1 MWVALTAVAFGT
13 VGYVIVVRH
22 EAWYLLPYGLY
33 WCVRAYLHSPWY
45 ARRLRGRAEAAVVAN
60 ASG

>member
-22 EAWYLLPYGLY
+22 EAWYLL
-33 WCVRAYLHSPWY
+33 HSPWY